1 MFSWS
6 RGLRGHVMSE
16 KGISITQQT
25 VDDAAGLPWALLMLV
40 FTDNAVALVRLAFFT
55 DHHLS

>member
-1 MFSWS
+1 
-6 RGLRGHVMSE
+6 MSE